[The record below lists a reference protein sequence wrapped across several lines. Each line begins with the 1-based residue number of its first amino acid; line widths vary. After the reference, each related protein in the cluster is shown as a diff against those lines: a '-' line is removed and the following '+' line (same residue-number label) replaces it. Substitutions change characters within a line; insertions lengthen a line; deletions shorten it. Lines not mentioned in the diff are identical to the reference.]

1 VTAVEF
7 DVRDDLRRSRLTV
20 FFRLLLAIPHLLWF
34 LLWSVA
40 IFFVAIAAWFV
51 GLVRG
56 VLPPGLHGFLARY
69 VRYATHLFAYL
80 SLAANPY
87 PSFTGE
93 PGYPVDVEI
102 GDPVPQRRVRIAF
115 RLVLAVPVLIL
126 LAVLIGNSGYG
137 GWSEGG
143 RGDDRSPELWAG
155 VGAGI
160 VWAVSVLGWFATLVL
175 GRMPLGFRNLN
186 AYCVRY
192 AAEAGSYLLLLTER
206 YPDADPRIPAAWG
219 PPPPH
224 PVTIEVADDLRRS
237 RLTVFFR
244 LFLSLPHLVWLLL
257 WSVAAFFAAVANW
270 PATLVRGTSPL
281 ALHNFLAAYVRYDTH
296 VLAYLFLVANPFPGF
311 TGEPGY
317 PVDAVVAPPEPQN
330 RWITGFRLFLAIP
343 ALIVASA
350 LFSLAAAASVLAW
363 FYALATGR
371 MPQSL
376 RNAGAYALRYNAQ
389 TTGYLSILTDRYPFS
404 GPPAREE
411 QPQAATVEAPQP
423 SAATVEPPA

>member
-1 VTAVEF
+1 VTTVEF

-40 IFFVAIAAWFV
+40 VFFVAIAAWFV

-56 VLPPGLHGFLARY
+56 ALPPGLHGFLARY
-69 VRYATHLFAYL
+69 VRYGTHLFAYL

-93 PGYPVDVEI
+93 PGYPVDVVI
-102 GDPVPQRRVRIAF
+102 GGPVPQRRLSIAF

-126 LAVLIGNSGYG
+126 LAVLIGSSGYS

-143 RGDDRSPELWAG
+143 RGDDGSPEFWAG
-155 VGAGI
+155 AGAGI
-160 VWAVSVLGWFATLVL
+160 VWAVAFLGWFASLVR
-175 GRMPLGFRNLN
+175 GRMPVGFRNLN
-186 AYCVRY
+186 AYGVRY
-192 AAEAGSYLLLLTER
+192 AAEASSYLLLLSER

-224 PVTIEVADDLRRS
+224 PITIDVTDDLRRS

-257 WSVAAFFAAVANW
+257 WSVAAFFAAIANW
-270 PATLVRGTSPL
+270 AATLVRGTSPL
-281 ALHNFLAAYVRYDTH
+281 ALHKFLAAYVRYDTH

-343 ALIVASA
+343 ALIVASG
-350 LFSLAAAASVLAW
+350 LFSLLAAAAVLGW

-371 MPQSL
+371 MAQSL
-376 RNAGAYALRYNAQ
+376 RNAGAYGLRYNAQ

-411 QPQAATVEAPQP
+411 QPPAETVESPQPPSETVEA
-423 SAATVEPPA
+423 TT

>member
-1 VTAVEF
+1 VTTVEF

-40 IFFVAIAAWFV
+40 VFFVAIAAWFV

-69 VRYATHLFAYL
+69 VRYGTHLFAYL

-93 PGYPVDVEI
+93 PGYPVDVVI
-102 GDPVPQRRVRIAF
+102 GGPVPQRRLSIAF

-126 LAVLIGNSGYG
+126 LAVLIGSSGYS

-143 RGDDRSPELWAG
+143 RGDDGSPEFWAG
-155 VGAGI
+155 AGAGI
-160 VWAVSVLGWFATLVL
+160 VWAVAFLGWFASLVR
-175 GRMPLGFRNLN
+175 GRMPVGFRNLN
-186 AYCVRY
+186 AYGVRY
-192 AAEAGSYLLLLTER
+192 AAEASSYLLLLSER

-224 PVTIEVADDLRRS
+224 PITIDVTDDLRRS

-257 WSVAAFFAAVANW
+257 WSVAAFFAAIANW
-270 PATLVRGTSPL
+270 AATLVRGTSPL
-281 ALHNFLAAYVRYDTH
+281 ALHKFLAAYVRYDTH

-343 ALIVASA
+343 ALIVASG
-350 LFSLAAAASVLAW
+350 LFSLLAAAAVLGW

-371 MPQSL
+371 MAQSL
-376 RNAGAYALRYNAQ
+376 RNAGAYGLRYNAQ

-411 QPQAATVEAPQP
+411 QPPAETVESPQPPSETVEA
-423 SAATVEPPA
+423 TT

>member
-1 VTAVEF
+1 VTTVEF

-40 IFFVAIAAWFV
+40 VFFVAIAAWFV

-69 VRYATHLFAYL
+69 VRYGTHLFAYL

-93 PGYPVDVEI
+93 PGYPIDVEI
-102 GDPVPQRRVRIAF
+102 GAPVPQRRLSIAF

-126 LAVLIGNSGYG
+126 LAVLIGSSGYS

-143 RGDDRSPELWAG
+143 RGDDGGPEFWAG
-155 VGAGI
+155 AGAGI
-160 VWAVSVLGWFATLVL
+160 VWAVAFLGWFASLVR

-186 AYCVRY
+186 AYGVRY
-192 AAEAGSYLLLLTER
+192 AAEASSYLLLLSER

-224 PVTIEVADDLRRS
+224 PITIDVTGDLRRS

-257 WSVAAFFAAVANW
+257 WSVAAFFAAIANW
-270 PATLVRGTSPL
+270 AATLVRGTSPL
-281 ALHNFLAAYVRYDTH
+281 ALHKFLAAYVRYDTH

-343 ALIVASA
+343 ALIVASG
-350 LFSLAAAASVLAW
+350 LFSLLAAAAVLGW

-371 MPQSL
+371 MAQSL
-376 RNAGAYALRYNAQ
+376 RNAGAYGLRYNAQ

-411 QPQAATVEAPQP
+411 QPPAETVESPQPPSETVEA
-423 SAATVEPPA
+423 TT